1 MADIIIHSAKL
12 DRFQRNFNNNRFYFI
27 SLQLDLSGTIDVGR
41 LETAV
46 KQTADAVRI
55 LRCYYNGSPESEDS
69 GWVMLTEEPE
79 WVRETRADPTNV
91 TAILENLPAEHSPL
105 HVVVD
110 QKGSLCTLVFSID
123 HTVTD
128 AHGLWDIVGMISA
141 CYRNLGWDPDYSPV
155 PLRESDDRSMRPLLA
170 SYSLETCAEICRAEA
185 EKRIPVQQYKKLFVV
200 PQDRRGMP
208 KLFTQKIGPL
218 MLKNMKAFAH
228 LHHAT
233 LNDVLLTVYAA
244 ALQEYVQKTFNT
256 SMSIVP
262 IRGAAD
268 LRKYLPPYL
277 RNEIKNYSVSYW
289 SRVPIPGSGDLV
301 SILHEVTALSERN
314 RMTAPG
320 IGELF
325 AIEEPDSKAAGP
337 YLEPE
342 YYSTPFISNAGVLPK
357 DVVDFGNGV
366 SVKDA
371 LSYPNITTGNPF
383 VIVVVT
389 WENTMSLSIL
399 TDGAYDTAAHLLK
412 RMGELIGELDTFVN
426 I

>member
-1 MADIIIHSAKL
+1 MADIFIRSAKL

-27 SLQLDLSGTIDVGR
+27 SLHLELNGTVDIDR

-46 KQTADAVRI
+46 QRTADAVKI

-69 GWVMLTEEPE
+69 GWVMLTEDPK
-79 WVRETRADPTNV
+79 WVSVTSADPTNV
-91 TAILENLPAEHSPL
+91 TAVLENLPCEHPPL
-105 HVVVD
+105 HVAAD
-110 QKGSLCTLVFSID
+110 QTGSLCTLVFSID

-141 CYRNLGWDPDYSPV
+141 CYRNLAWAPDHFPV
-155 PLRESDDRSMRPLLA
+155 PLRECSDRSLRPLLA

-185 EKRIPVQQYKKLFVV
+185 EKRIPVQQYLKFFSISPEK
-200 PQDRRGMP
+200 RGVP
-208 KLFTQKIGPL
+208 KLFTEKISPR
-218 MLKNMKAFAH
+218 MLATMKLFARQ
-228 LHHAT
+228 HHAT
-233 LNDVLLTVYAA
+233 VNDVLLTVYAA
-244 ALQEYVQKTFNT
+244 ALQEYVQKTFNA

-262 IRGAAD
+262 IRGATD

-289 SRVPIPGSGDLV
+289 SRVPIPEAGDLV
-301 SILHEVTALSERN
+301 SILHEVSALSQRN

-325 AIEEPDSKAAGP
+325 AIEEPDSAAANP

-342 YYSTPFISNAGVLPK
+342 YYSTPFISNAGALPK
-357 DVVDFGNGV
+357 DIVDFGNGV
-366 SVKDA
+366 SVKSA

-383 VIVVVT
+383 IIVVVT

-399 TDGAYDTAAHLLK
+399 TDGEYDTADHLLK
-412 RMGELIGELDTFVN
+412 RMREFIGELDRFVS